1 MDISAST
8 ALVTGANRG
17 FGKAL
22 AAELISRGARV
33 YAGARDPG
41 SVSLPGA
48 IPVALDITDPASVA
62 AAASAAADVTLL
74 VNNAGVGTGASL
86 LDGDLEKIRL
96 EMDTHFFGTL
106 VVTRAFAPED
116 RRERRRLH
124 PERPVR
130 PVLGQFPGR
139 RRVLR
144 GQVRR
149 VVADQRAAPG
159 TRPAGHPGQR
169 AARRLHGH

>member
-62 AAASAAADVTLL
+62 AAAAA
-74 VNNAGVGTGASL
+74 
-86 LDGDLEKIRL
+86 K
-96 EMDTHFFGTL
+96 
-106 VVTRAFAPED
+106 
-116 RRERRRLH
+116 
-124 PERPVR
+124 
-130 PVLGQFPGR
+130 
-139 RRVLR
+139 
-144 GQVRR
+144 
-149 VVADQRAAPG
+149 
-159 TRPAGHPGQR
+159 AGHPLAGTTAQVKTAIYDHALSVGFGR
-169 AARRLHGH
+169 GFEVSAGIMLLALITTIAAIRVKRTDLAGAHTTPASPVGDEASAHMLEAG